1 MIMVETSQSIQMKA
15 NNQVTPYVFIRVS
28 ANTMNHES
36 SRLLHIYVGHK
47 ELAIY
52 FRNKKGIYFV

>member
-1 MIMVETSQSIQMKA
+1 MKA